1 MKLHAAVRMGTA
13 HAIYCEDFLIA
24 EGIGEK
30 SLLCAVMDGC
40 SMGKDSHFISALLGK
55 LLRKICQEMSY
66 QGLHEASQSWREED
80 PQSVAKE
87 VLKRLFHEAKAA
99 RNSLMLRPDEMLA
112 TLILWIH
119 HYDSERSFIMVV
131 GDGFVSCDGKI
142 HEIDQGN
149 KPDYLGYHLGEKFET
164 WYQGQTQTFNFEHP
178 RDVCIATDG
187 VDTLR
192 RVQDLV
198 GNQEVS
204 PDPKTM
210 LMVDSEFADA
220 TNMLDKKLDQMERE
234 SALKPIDDLA
244 MIRIIF

>member
-1 MKLHAAVRMGTA
+1 MGSA

-55 LLRKICQEMSY
+55 LLRKICREMSY
-66 QGLHEASQSWREED
+66 EGLNGASQVWQEED

-87 VLKRLFHEAKAA
+87 VLRRLFFEAKAA

-119 HYDSERSFIMVV
+119 HYDSKRSFIMVV

-142 HEIDQGN
+142 YEIDQGN
-149 KPDYLGYHLGEKFET
+149 KPDYLGYHLGEEFET
-164 WYQGQTQTFNFEHP
+164 WYQEQNQTFSFEQAQ
-178 RDVCIATDG
+178 DLCIATDG

-192 RVQDLV
+192 QVQDLV
-198 GNQEVS
+198 GNQELS
-204 PDPKTM
+204 PDPKTT
-210 LMVDSEFADA
+210 LMVDPAFADT
-220 TNMLDKKLDQMERE
+220 TNMLDKKLDQMEKE
-234 SALKPIDDLA
+234 SGLKPIDDLA
-244 MIRIIF
+244 MIRILF